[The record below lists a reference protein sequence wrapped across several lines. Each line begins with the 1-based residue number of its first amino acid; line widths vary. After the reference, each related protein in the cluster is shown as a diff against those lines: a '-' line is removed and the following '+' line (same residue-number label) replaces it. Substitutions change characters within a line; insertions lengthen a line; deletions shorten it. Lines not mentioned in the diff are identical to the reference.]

1 MKRKLEGQRAHLIPN
16 EVSCEG
22 SQTYR
27 VRT

>member
-16 EVSCEG
+16 EVSSER